1 MHGYLKIYLSIVTIE
16 WEVAS
21 QVNNSHY
28 TILKSSDGFS
38 WSEIAKIP
46 GAGTTNT
53 QIDYL
58 IKDNN
63 PRRGWNYYKLKQ
75 TDYNGQWEEFEVVS
89 VGFNPPRLEVI
100 KTYDQMGREVKS
112 NQRGFVI
119 QVWDNGDITKTIN
132 E

>member
-1 MHGYLKIYLSIVTIE
+1 MTYYNIVTLE

-21 QVNNSHY
+21 QVNNDYY

-38 WSEIAKIP
+38 WSELTRIE
-46 GAGTTNT
+46 GAGTTNSV
-53 QIDYL
+53 
-58 IKDNN
+58 IKYNTKDEN

-75 TDYNGQWEEFEVVS
+75 TDYDGQWEEFEIVS
-89 VGFNPPRLEVI
+89 VGFDPPRLEIVRS
-100 KTYDQMGREVKS
+100 YDQMGREVKS